1 MSILE
6 STLLGL
12 SAGTLLFLGV
22 LWGAHLGE
30 AGMKEEAVM
39 RGYAEW
45 IVNHSG
51 KTQFKWKEANP

>member
-51 KTQFKWKEANP
+51 KTQFK